1 MSIEFKK
8 VTKHFGGTD
17 VVDDLSLEIQDGEF
31 VVLLGP
37 SGCGK
42 TTTLRMLAGLE
53 NATSGDILIDGER
66 VNDVPTQHRD
76 VAMVFQSYA
85 LYPHM
90 TIAENIGYPLRVRKI
105 EKGERA
111 ARVNRVAAMLE
122 IESLLERKPRQ
133 LSGGER
139 QRVALAR
146 AIVREPRA
154 YLMDEPLS
162 NLDARLRVQM
172 RGELKRLQHQ
182 LGTTTIYVTHDQAE
196 AMTLASRVAV
206 MRKGLL
212 QQFDTPMNIYN
223 YPANRFVAEFVG
235 SPSMNFVEGKIDP
248 GSGTFVSDSL
258 LIPLSA
264 DQISNLAGQSALT
277 MGIRPEHIQ
286 VLAEP
291 HDGAI
296 PASVYV
302 TELMGNETFVFVT
315 VGANRLIARAPAD
328 FRAELESKVWLR
340 IAAEKA
346 HFFDSAGAEI
356 SSLLP
361 DHLRNRRPHLLR
373 PHLITRIGRMKPI
386 AREIFRMRRELL
398 SRDRVDIKHRHT
410 VTSCNLLQ
418 PAAKLNNLPLI
429 LVTRRTW
436 NSRRARNI
444 RKVRHHNSRARLFFE
459 HAENLF
465 VVFRKLVQRQPMPDV
480 VDADT
485 NSHKIRIHRDA
496 LVQLRTQDIRSR
508 RATHAEIA

>member
-1 MSIEFKK
+1 MSIEFRN
-8 VTKHFGGTD
+8 VSKHFGGNR
-17 VVDDLSLEIQDGEF
+17 VVDDLSLEIEDGEF

-53 NATSGDILIDGER
+53 NITSGDIYIGGER

-76 VAMVFQSYA
+76 LAMVFQSYA

-105 EKGERA
+105 EKTERA

-122 IESLLERKPRQ
+122 IESLLDRKPRQ

-206 MRKGLL
+206 MSKGRL
-212 QQFDTPMNIYN
+212 QQFDTPMNIYEH
-223 YPANRFVAEFVG
+223 PANRFVAEFVG
-235 SPSMNFVEGKIDP
+235 SPSMNFVDGQIED
-248 GSGTFVSDSL
+248 GSFVSDSL
-258 LIPLSA
+258 RIPLNSTQL
-264 DQISNLAGQSALT
+264 DQLSTPAKLT
-277 MGIRPEHIQ
+277 IGIRPEHVQ
-286 VLAEP
+286 VLTEP
-291 HDGAI
+291 RDQVI

-315 VGANRLIARAPAD
+315 VGKHKLIARAPAD
-328 FRAELESKVWLR
+328 FRAEVESEVWLQL
-340 IAAEKA
+340 ATEKL
-346 HFFDSAGAEI
+346 HFF
-356 SSLLP
+356 P
-361 DHLRNRRPHLLR
+361 R
-373 PHLITRIGRMKPI
+373 
-386 AREIFRMRRELL
+386 
-398 SRDRVDIKHRHT
+398 
-410 VTSCNLLQ
+410 
-418 PAAKLNNLPLI
+418 
-429 LVTRRTW
+429 
-436 NSRRARNI
+436 
-444 RKVRHHNSRARLFFE
+444 
-459 HAENLF
+459 
-465 VVFRKLVQRQPMPDV
+465 
-480 VDADT
+480 
-485 NSHKIRIHRDA
+485 
-496 LVQLRTQDIRSR
+496 
-508 RATHAEIA
+508 

>member
-1 MSIEFKK
+1 MSIEFKN
-8 VTKHFGGTD
+8 VSKHFGGNS
-17 VVDDLSLEIQDGEF
+17 VVDDLSLEIRDGEF

-53 NATSGDILIDGER
+53 SVTEGDIFIEGER

-105 EKGERA
+105 EKTERA

-206 MRKGLL
+206 MRNGRL
-212 QQFDTPMNIYN
+212 QQSDTPMNIYN
-223 YPANRFVAEFVG
+223 HPANRFVAEFVG
-235 SPSMNFVEGKIDP
+235 SPSMNFIEGKIDR
-248 GSGTFVSDSL
+248 GTFVSESL
-258 LIPLSA
+258 RIPLNAS
-264 DQISNLAGQSALT
+264 QISELPGEARLT
-277 MGIRPEHIQ
+277 LGIRPEHIE
-286 VLAEP
+286 VLTEP
-291 HDGAI
+291 QDGAV

-302 TELMGNETFVFVT
+302 TELMGNETFVSLS

-328 FRAELESKVWLR
+328 FRAELESQVWLR
-340 IAAEKA
+340 TDANKA
-346 HFFDSAGAEI
+346 HFFDPVTETSFDAKAQRRKE
-356 SSLLP
+356 SS
-361 DHLRNRRPHLLR
+361 
-373 PHLITRIGRMKPI
+373 
-386 AREIFRMRRELL
+386 
-398 SRDRVDIKHRHT
+398 
-410 VTSCNLLQ
+410 
-418 PAAKLNNLPLI
+418 
-429 LVTRRTW
+429 
-436 NSRRARNI
+436 
-444 RKVRHHNSRARLFFE
+444 
-459 HAENLF
+459 
-465 VVFRKLVQRQPMPDV
+465 
-480 VDADT
+480 
-485 NSHKIRIHRDA
+485 
-496 LVQLRTQDIRSR
+496 
-508 RATHAEIA
+508 